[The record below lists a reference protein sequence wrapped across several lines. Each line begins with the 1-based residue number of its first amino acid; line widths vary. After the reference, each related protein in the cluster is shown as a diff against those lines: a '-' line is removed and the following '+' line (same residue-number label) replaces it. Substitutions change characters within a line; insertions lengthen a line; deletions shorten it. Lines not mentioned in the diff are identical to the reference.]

1 MKGWW
6 WWSADPH
13 SVQHKALARAGLLFI
28 QSPMRQGCHLSC
40 IMKSATNNHSQKNL
54 MGTQKVPFEY
64 YKMDSTT
71 YSLLKVWDCYL
82 YFPII
87 EKIRSITA
95 YFHVACWKNT
105 VKLLLYNIYDGEIF
119 EMPFYSININYIF

>member
-6 WWSADPH
+6 WWSAEPH
-13 SVQHKALARAGLLFI
+13 SVQHKALARAWLLFI

-40 IMKSATNNHSQKNL
+40 IMKSATNNHSEKNL
-54 MGTQKVPFEY
+54 MGTQKGPFGY

-71 YSLLKVWDCYL
+71 YSGFKVRDRYL

-87 EKIRSITA
+87 EKIRSIA
-95 YFHVACWKNT
+95 AHFHLVCCEKYYRKIAL
-105 VKLLLYNIYDGEIF
+105 VLYLWRRNILNAF
-119 EMPFYSININYIF
+119 LQHQH